1 MEKRDGRMGADS
13 PVPVL
18 LITGPSGVGKTAV
31 ATEASE
37 LLDRARVAHA
47 LVDIDSLRWCYPR
60 APHDRFRV
68 GLAMRNLA
76 AVWANFRAAGAT
88 RLVLADVLESRD
100 HLGRYRAAI
109 PGADIVVVR
118 LEATVGTLMLRV
130 RRREVGSS
138 LDRHLQHAAELATVM
153 EHNRVE
159 DILVQTDDKTVADV
173 ARDVLTRTNWLHGSK
188 R

>member
-18 LITGPSGVGKTAV
+18 LITGPSGVGKTVV

-60 APHDRFRV
+60 PPHDRFRV

-100 HLGRYRAAI
+100 HLERYRAAI

-118 LEATVGTLMLRV
+118 SFRSNPCSAPNTGRSRQTYSGKGELNA
-130 RRREVGSS
+130 
-138 LDRHLQHAAELATVM
+138 LQDGLAGPTQGRG
-153 EHNRVE
+153 N
-159 DILVQTDDKTVADV
+159 
-173 ARDVLTRTNWLHGSK
+173 
-188 R
+188 